1 MVEAGWSINAEGSV
15 MDVEYVVDLLM
26 KRGFLIKRHRDGRIE
41 AELGDE
47 RVIIDPLT
55 NSWMYMRGEGKS
67 VYARAF
73 FSLEG
78 MRDKLDEVRGST
90 L

>member
-1 MVEAGWSINAEGSV
+1 
-15 MDVEYVVDLLM
+15 MDIEYIVDLLM

-41 AELGDE
+41 AELSDE
-47 RVIIDPLT
+47 KILIDPVM
-55 NSWMYMRGEGKS
+55 NAWMYMRGEGKS

-73 FSLEG
+73 FSLEDI
-78 MRDKLDEVRGST
+78 REKLDEVRDST

>member
-1 MVEAGWSINAEGSV
+1 
-15 MDVEYVVDLLM
+15 MDIEYIVDLLM
-26 KRGFLIKRHRDGRIE
+26 KRGFLIKRHRDGRVE
-41 AELGDE
+41 AELDDE
-47 RVIIDPLT
+47 KILIDPVM
-55 NSWMYMRGEGKS
+55 NAWMYMRGEGKS

-78 MRDKLDEVRGST
+78 IREKLDEVRDST

>member
-1 MVEAGWSINAEGSV
+1 
-15 MDVEYVVDLLM
+15 MDIEYIVDLLM

-47 RVIIDPLT
+47 RVLIDPLT

-78 MRDKLDEVRGST
+78 IREKLDEVRSST
-90 L
+90 F

>member
-1 MVEAGWSINAEGSV
+1 
-15 MDVEYVVDLLM
+15 MDIEYIVDLLM

-47 RVIIDPLT
+47 KILIDPVM
-55 NSWMYMRGEGKS
+55 NAWMYMRGEGKS

-73 FSLEG
+73 FSLEDV
-78 MRDKLDEVRGST
+78 REKLDEVRSST